1 LALHFPRLRIIWSSS
16 PHESVKILSDLKLNH
31 DEPDEETAILKG
43 SSDGGDMLKPQVEN
57 AGAVEM
63 LRAIPGISG
72 HNYRHVMAHVDT
84 IRELV
89 DLDQE
94 ALKRILG
101 EDNGAMAY
109 RFLHRDGRQW

>member
-1 LALHFPRLRIIWSSS
+1 M
-16 PHESVKILSDLKLNH
+16 SDLKLNH